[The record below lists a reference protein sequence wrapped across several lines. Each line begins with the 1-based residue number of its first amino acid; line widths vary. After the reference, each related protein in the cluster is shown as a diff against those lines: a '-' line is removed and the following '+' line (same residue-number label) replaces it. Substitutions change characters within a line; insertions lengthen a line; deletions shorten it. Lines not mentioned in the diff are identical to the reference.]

1 MEFVKDYNFELKY
14 HPEKVNVVADALSR
28 KFVSIASIMIGDCKL
43 IEDFRDMHLTM
54 IGDDLGIEIKETK
67 VHDELIKKIREVQR
81 QDDDVESLIG
91 KKDVSWED
99 HDLVLYQGRVVVPK
113 GELVEE
119 LLVKAHKC
127 QFSIHPGATKMLT
140 KSAHFLPVRTDYSME
155 RLAQLYI
162 KEIVRQYGVPESI
175 VSDRDSKFTSK
186 FWGAL

>member
-1 MEFVKDYNFELKY
+1 MN
-14 HPEKVNVVADALSR
+14 
-28 KFVSIASIMIGDCKL
+28 
-43 IEDFRDMHLTM
+43 LTM
-54 IGDDLGIEIKETK
+54 IRDDWGIKIKETK
-67 VHDELIKKIREVQR
+67 VHDKLIEKIREAQR

-91 KKDVSWED
+91 KKDVSWVD

-127 QFSIHPGATKMLT
+127 QFSIHPEATKIYQDLKRNFWGPSMKKYMAKLT
-140 KSAHFLPVRTDYSME
+140 KSAHFLPVRTDYTIE

-162 KEIVRQYGVPESI
+162 KEIVRPHGVPESI

-186 FWGAL
+186 FCGALQEAFGT